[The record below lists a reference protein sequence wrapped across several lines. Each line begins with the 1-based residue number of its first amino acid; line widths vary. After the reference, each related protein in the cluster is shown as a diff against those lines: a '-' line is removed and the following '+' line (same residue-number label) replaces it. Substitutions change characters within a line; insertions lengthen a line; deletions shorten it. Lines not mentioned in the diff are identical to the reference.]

1 MSHFSEI
8 LAGVLMFGGVFF
20 MLIGSIGLLRM
31 PDFYTRAH
39 AAGKIDTLGIML
51 FIVGMV
57 VYEGLTLV
65 SAKLALVAV
74 FVALTS
80 PVATHQMTRRALAY
94 GLKPWVRPEAQT
106 GETEEPHA
114 LGN

>member
-1 MSHFSEI
+1 MTMWIDI
-8 LAGVLMFGGVFF
+8 LAGVVMFGGVFF

-51 FIVGMV
+51 FIAGMIL
-57 VYEGLTLV
+57 YEGFTLV
-65 SAKLALVAV
+65 SAKLALVSI

-94 GLKPWVRPEAQT
+94 GLKPWTRPEPEAAAAKD
-106 GETEEPHA
+106 PHA

>member
-1 MSHFSEI
+1 MEFCSNL
-8 LAGVLMFGGVFF
+8 LAGAFMVGGVFF
-20 MLIGSIGLLRM
+20 MLVGSIGILRM
-31 PDFYTRAH
+31 PDFFTRAH

-51 FIVGMV
+51 FIAGMI

-65 SAKLALVAV
+65 SAKLALVSI

-94 GLKPWVRPEAQT
+94 GLKPWVRPGDETAEA
-106 GETEEPHA
+106 EEPHA
-114 LGN
+114 LGD